1 MKGKFKITLW
11 MIALLALFGIMIG
24 YFLLYVAFKG
34 NNHELAKNKR
44 EFDIQVESLE
54 KEINKKYSEK
64 KNPFEMNEFIDAIYK
79 DKKIDKNEVK
89 IKILPPEMDK
99 DKKEEKDRKDEINI
113 EIENTKFR
121 MIKIIK
127 INKNN

>member
-24 YFLLYVAFKG
+24 YFLLSVAFKG

-99 DKKEEKDRKDEINI
+99 DKKE
-113 EIENTKFR
+113 
-121 MIKIIK
+121 
-127 INKNN
+127 

>member
-24 YFLLYVAFKG
+24 YFLLSVAFKG

-99 DKKEEKDRKDEINI
+99 DKKEEKDEISI

-127 INKNN
+127 IHKNN

>member
-64 KNPFEMNEFIDAIYK
+64 KNSFEMNEFIDVIYK
-79 DKKIDKNEVK
+79 EKKIDKNEVK

-99 DKKEEKDRKDEINI
+99 DKKEEKDEISI

-127 INKNN
+127 IHKNNS

>member
-1 MKGKFKITLW
+1 
-11 MIALLALFGIMIG
+11 
-24 YFLLYVAFKG
+24 
-34 NNHELAKNKR
+34 
-44 EFDIQVESLE
+44 
-54 KEINKKYSEK
+54 
-64 KNPFEMNEFIDAIYK
+64 MNEFIDAIYK

-99 DKKEEKDRKDEINI
+99 DKKEEISI

-127 INKNN
+127 IKKNN

>member
-1 MKGKFKITLW
+1 MKRKFKITLW

-99 DKKEEKDRKDEINI
+99 DKKEEKDEISI

-127 INKNN
+127 IHKNN

>member
-1 MKGKFKITLW
+1 MKGKVKITLW

-24 YFLLYVAFKG
+24 YFLLSVAFKG

-99 DKKEEKDRKDEINI
+99 DKKEEKDEISI

-127 INKNN
+127 IHKNN